1 MLELQELLD
10 SPLLGA
16 GGDKM
21 KQTPRKMPE
30 QYEQWLDAQLYSQQA
45 SNTYTNFKDLI
56 FPLNRTED
64 KTVLEDMWKLVNQ
77 VHPAVHLSVIW
88 YPDMMA
94 AERLELQEHFKYVY
108 RYSLA
113 AR

>member
-16 GGDKM
+16 GGNKM

-45 SNTYTNFKDLI
+45 SNTYANFKDLI
-56 FPLNRTED
+56 FPLSRTED

-77 VHPAVHLSVIW
+77 VRPAVHFSVILV
-88 YPDMMA
+88 P
-94 AERLELQEHFKYVY
+94 
-108 RYSLA
+108 
-113 AR
+113 